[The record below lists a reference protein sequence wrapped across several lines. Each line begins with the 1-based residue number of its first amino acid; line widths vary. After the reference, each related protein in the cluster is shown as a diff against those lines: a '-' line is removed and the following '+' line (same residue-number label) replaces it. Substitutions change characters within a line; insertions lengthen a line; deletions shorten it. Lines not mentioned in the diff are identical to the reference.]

1 MIISNECQSANT
13 RCSCHISS
21 SGPLQ
26 LCRHIIHLLPTHLGS
41 ALQNSYSI
49 SSASPGAAD
58 TRRRVTVLLA
68 SWSLHMAWGS
78 VISIHQKHP
87 MWSRAH
93 AAPGLGWRKPGVCMK

>member
-1 MIISNECQSANT
+1 
-13 RCSCHISS
+13 
-21 SGPLQ
+21 
-26 LCRHIIHLLPTHLGS
+26 
-41 ALQNSYSI
+41 
-49 SSASPGAAD
+49 
-58 TRRRVTVLLA
+58 VTVLLA